1 MACAAN
7 ASGRIEIMWLGTMCA
22 VWSNQNR
29 DSAVSTR
36 PLCGIGVGMITSNAE
51 MRSEATIRIV
61 SP

>member
-1 MACAAN
+1 
-7 ASGRIEIMWLGTMCA
+7 MWLGTMWV

-36 PLCGIGVGMITSNAE
+36 PLCGIGVGMITSKAE
-51 MRSEATIRIV
+51 IRSEATIRIV